1 MVGLTARSESQT
13 APTQG
18 SNWWGNASRY
28 SFSGHQTFPFR
39 DAWLPE
45 GIAAVQAD
53 PFERWPRFSL
63 PDDIMAFALADFWH
77 HNSPGREVV
86 ALERVLFDP
95 GSPGAAFKLRDRDLV
110 EILERLPTRQDFRYD
125 DIPGQRMVFRKE
137 RSDPLDLLSEFY
149 GLNGS

>member
-1 MVGLTARSESQT
+1 MVGLTACSESQT

-18 SNWWGNASRY
+18 SNWWRSTSRY

-39 DAWLPE
+39 CAWLPK

-53 PFERWPRFSL
+53 PFERGPRLSL
-63 PDDIMAFALADFWH
+63 PEDILAFALSDFWH
-77 HNSPGREVV
+77 HNSPGGEAL

-110 EILERLPTRQDFRYD
+110 EMLERMPAGRGFRYD
-125 DIPGQRMVFRKE
+125 ETAGQRMVFRKE
-137 RSDPLDLLSEFY
+137 ESHPLDLLSEYY
-149 GLNGS
+149 GLNRT